1 MYRYFLVGTLRT
13 VSGRTTM
20 NANHTHANPPVP
32 RWRLFA
38 YGALAMPLAMAAL
51 PIYVHV
57 PKFYADVMGLNLAAI
72 GGLLLAARVLDAL
85 QDPLLGYWSDRSR
98 DLGRGRMLW
107 VGIGAPLLAVGM
119 LGLFRPPAW
128 NSAGLTW
135 WLIAMLMLVYLAF
148 SMVQISYQSFGAEI
162 SDDANERTRVTS
174 YREGLGLVGVFLA
187 AALPEVLSK
196 SNGAREGFAT
206 FALLFV
212 PIILLLAVVTIRFS
226 PVPHA
231 QAPTRTASPGA
242 MRTMLKPLKNALF
255 NRLLLIFVFNGIAAA
270 IPATLVLFFIEDVV
284 KRADLSALFLIIY
297 FAAGALGMPLW
308 LWLSARIGKGRAWCI
323 GMVLSIAA
331 FVWAFMLQAGD
342 ALPFMLICALSGLG
356 LGADLA
362 LPPSLLADVIDED
375 ERHGQARNEG
385 AYFGLWNLVTKMN
398 LALAAGI
405 ALPALAAVGY
415 QSRASN
421 PADALLYL
429 AAIYALLPCVLKAVA
444 ATLLLSSKFV
454 RAANQSVPLSKP
466 GVVS

>member
-1 MYRYFLVGTLRT
+1 MSTCQT
-13 VSGRTTM
+13 QT
-20 NANHTHANPPVP
+20 NPPVP

-38 YGALAMPLAMAAL
+38 YGALAVPLAMAAL

-72 GGLLLAARVLDAL
+72 GGMLLAARIFDAL
-85 QDPLLGYWSDRSR
+85 QDPLLGYWSDRTR

-107 VGIGAPLLAVGM
+107 IAIGAPLLAIGM

-128 NSAGLTW
+128 GAAELTW

-148 SMVQISYQSFGAEI
+148 SMVQISYQAFGAEI

-206 FALLFV
+206 FAVLFV
-212 PIILLLAVVTIRFS
+212 PIILLLALVTIRFS
-226 PVPHA
+226 PAPR
-231 QAPTRTASPGA
+231 APTRSAPPDA

-284 KRADLSALFLIIY
+284 KRADLSAYFLIVY

-308 LWLSARIGKGRAWCI
+308 VWLSARIGKGRAWGV

-342 ALPFMLICALSGLG
+342 ALPFILICALSGLG

-375 ERHGQARNEG
+375 EQHGQARNEG

-421 PADALLYL
+421 SADALLYL
-429 AAIYALLPCVLKAVA
+429 AAIYALLPCVLKALA
-444 ATLLLSSKFV
+444 ATLLLLSPFV
-454 RAANQSVPLSKP
+454 RAASQTVPLAKP